1 MEKHNYIGK
10 TKEEAIQMA
19 KEELQEVEENLF
31 IRELETTK
39 GGLFKSKKVEIE
51 VIEKRNVIKGIKDY
65 LIKILKLMGYNA
77 NVEVKNKEE
86 VPKYIIF
93 SDNDALL
100 IGKNGKNLKALS
112 LIVSQYLNKELGRT
126 FKFMIDVNE
135 YKEKREQSLERLA
148 KRIGREVRATKIEA
162 KLDSMNSYERRII
175 HNALNNFKGVYTE
188 SEGEEPNR
196 YVVVKPKE
204 EKKKE
209 QEEQKEE
216 E

>member
-1 MEKHNYIGK
+1 MEKHRYIGK
-10 TKEEAIQMA
+10 TKEEAINNA

-31 IRELETTK
+31 IKELETTK

-51 VIEKRNVIKGIKDY
+51 VIEKREVVKDIKEY
-65 LIKILKLMGYNA
+65 LIKLLKNMGYSVNI
-77 NVEVKNKEE
+77 EVKNKEE

-112 LIVSQYLNKELGRT
+112 TVVNQYLNTELGRNY
-126 FKFMIDVNE
+126 KFVIDVNE
-135 YKEKREQSLERLA
+135 YKEKREHSLERLA
-148 KRIGREVRATKIEA
+148 KRVAREVATTKIEV

-175 HNALNNFKGVYTE
+175 HNVLTNNKKVYTE

-196 YVVVKPKE
+196 CVVIKPKE
-204 EKKKE
+204 D
-209 QEEQKEE
+209 
-216 E
+216 

>member
-1 MEKHNYIGK
+1 MEKHNYSGK
-10 TKEEAIQMA
+10 TKEEAIQKA

-31 IRELETTK
+31 IKEIGETK

-51 VIEKRNVIKGIKDY
+51 VIEKREVIKYIKDY
-65 LIKILKLMGYNA
+65 LQKILKNMGF
-77 NVEVKNKEE
+77 NVNIEIKNKEE

-112 LIVSQYLNKELGRT
+112 ILVSQHLNNELGKNY
-126 FKFMIDVNE
+126 KFTLDVNE
-135 YKEKREQSLERLA
+135 YKEKREKSLERLA
-148 KRIGREVRATKIEA
+148 KRIAREVKTTKVEV

-175 HNALNNFKGVYTE
+175 HNALTNYKGIFTE

-204 EKKKE
+204 D
-209 QEEQKEE
+209 
-216 E
+216 

>member
-1 MEKHNYIGK
+1 MEKHRYTGK
-10 TKEEAIQMA
+10 TKEEAIQIA

-31 IRELETTK
+31 IKEISETK

-51 VIEKRNVIKGIKDY
+51 VVEKREVIKHIKDY
-65 LIKILKLMGYNA
+65 LIKVLKDMGFSVNI
-77 NVEVKNKEE
+77 EIKNKEE

-112 LIVSQYLNKELGRT
+112 ILVSQHLNNELGKNY
-126 FKFMIDVNE
+126 KFTIDVNE
-135 YKEKREQSLERLA
+135 YKEKREKTLERLA
-148 KRIGREVRATKIEA
+148 KRIGKEVRTTKVEA

-175 HNALNNFKGVYTE
+175 HNTLTNFKGVYTE

-204 EKKKE
+204 DE
-209 QEEQKEE
+209 
-216 E
+216 

>member
-1 MEKHNYIGK
+1 MEKLKFSGK
-10 TKEEAIQMA
+10 TKEEAIQAA

-31 IRELETTK
+31 IKEIGESK

-51 VIEKRNVIKGIKDY
+51 VIEKREVVKHIKEY
-65 LIKILKLMGYNA
+65 LIKTLKNMGF
-77 NVEVKNKEE
+77 NVNIEVKNKEE

-112 LIVSQYLNKELGRT
+112 ILVSQHLNNELGKNY
-126 FKFMIDVNE
+126 KFVLDINE
-135 YKEKREQSLERLA
+135 YKEKREKSLERLA
-148 KRIGREVRATKIEA
+148 KRIARELRTTKVEA

-175 HNALNNFKGVYTE
+175 HNALTSFKGVYTE

-196 YVVVKPKE
+196 CVVIKPKE
-204 EKKKE
+204 D
-209 QEEQKEE
+209 
-216 E
+216 

>member
-1 MEKHNYIGK
+1 MEKHNYSGK
-10 TKEEAIQMA
+10 TKEEAIQKA

-31 IRELETTK
+31 IKEIGETK

-51 VIEKRNVIKGIKDY
+51 VIEKREVIKYIKEY
-65 LIKILKLMGYNA
+65 LQKILKNMGF
-77 NVEVKNKEE
+77 NVNIEIKNKEE

-112 LIVSQYLNKELGRT
+112 ILVSQHLNNELGKNY
-126 FKFMIDVNE
+126 KFTLDVNE
-135 YKEKREQSLERLA
+135 YKEKREKSLERLA
-148 KRIGREVRATKIEA
+148 KRIAREVKTTKVEV

-175 HNALNNFKGVYTE
+175 HNALTNYKGIFTE

-204 EKKKE
+204 DWYLVFFL
-209 QEEQKEE
+209 
-216 E
+216 

>member
-31 IRELETTK
+31 IKELETTK

-51 VIEKRNVIKGIKDY
+51 VIEKREVVKDIKEY
-65 LIKILKLMGYNA
+65 LIKLLKNMGYSVNI
-77 NVEVKNKEE
+77 EVKNKEE

-112 LIVSQYLNKELGRT
+112 TVVSQYLNTELGRNY
-126 FKFMIDVNE
+126 KFVIDVNE
-135 YKEKREQSLERLA
+135 YKEKREHSLERLA
-148 KRIGREVRATKIEA
+148 KRVAREVATTKIEV

-175 HNALNNFKGVYTE
+175 HNVLTNNKKVYTE

-196 YVVVKPKE
+196 CVVIKPKE
-204 EKKKE
+204 D
-209 QEEQKEE
+209 
-216 E
+216 

>member
-1 MEKHNYIGK
+1 MEKHNYTGK
-10 TKEEAIQMA
+10 TKEEAIQNA
-19 KEELQEVEENLF
+19 KEDLQEVEENLF
-31 IRELETTK
+31 IKELGESK

-51 VIEKRNVIKGIKDY
+51 VIEKREVIKHIKDY
-65 LIKILKLMGYNA
+65 LIQILKDMGF
-77 NVEVKNKEE
+77 NVNIEIKNKEE

-112 LIVSQYLNKELGRT
+112 MIVSQHLNTELGRNY
-126 FKFMIDVNE
+126 KFMLDVNE
-135 YKEKREQSLERLA
+135 YKEKREKSLERLA
-148 KRIGREVRATKIEA
+148 KRIAREVKTTKVEA

-175 HNALNNFKGVYTE
+175 HNALTNYKGVYTE

-204 EKKKE
+204 DE
-209 QEEQKEE
+209 
-216 E
+216 

>member
-1 MEKHNYIGK
+1 MEKHRYTGK
-10 TKEEAIQMA
+10 TKEEAIQIA

-31 IRELETTK
+31 IKEISETK

-51 VIEKRNVIKGIKDY
+51 VVEKREVIKHIKDY
-65 LIKILKLMGYNA
+65 LIKVLKDMGFSVNI
-77 NVEVKNKEE
+77 EIKNKEE

-112 LIVSQYLNKELGRT
+112 ILVSQHLNNELGKNY
-126 FKFMIDVNE
+126 KFTLDVNE
-135 YKEKREQSLERLA
+135 YKEKREKTLERLA
-148 KRIGREVRATKIEA
+148 KRIGKEVRITKVEA

-175 HNALNNFKGVYTE
+175 HNTLTNFKGVYTE

-204 EKKKE
+204 DE
-209 QEEQKEE
+209 
-216 E
+216 